1 MLWGRIEFISQARQ
15 YARIEYLIRFD
26 NQILLELHEKN
37 QLAINSSFA
46 QAIIKNDQRVNTI
59 LEYHGAEPTN
69 SLKYILMVY
78 VFILCGMMFYSS
90 SFWSK
95 FKKSSL
101 LLVVRVDF
109 IDSFLIPFLFTA
121 AVTFVAGVFQTF
133 FIEQF
138 LLFFKNLNK
147 LQKIKF
153 LKNFYSLLVGLLI
166 VSIFFSSDF
175 RLSFFLH

>member
-1 MLWGRIEFISQARQ
+1 
-15 YARIEYLIRFD
+15 
-26 NQILLELHEKN
+26 
-37 QLAINSSFA
+37 
-46 QAIIKNDQRVNTI
+46 
-59 LEYHGAEPTN
+59 
-69 SLKYILMVY
+69 
-78 VFILCGMMFYSS
+78 
-90 SFWSK
+90 
-95 FKKSSL
+95 L

-166 VSIFFSSDF
+166 VSIFFP
-175 RLSFFLH
+175 LILGCLFFLH

>member
-1 MLWGRIEFISQARQ
+1 VLWGRIEFISQARQ

-69 SLKYILMVY
+69 SLTYILMVY

-90 SFWSK
+90 IFWSK

-101 LLVVRVDF
+101 LLVV
-109 IDSFLIPFLFTA
+109 
-121 AVTFVAGVFQTF
+121 
-133 FIEQF
+133 
-138 LLFFKNLNK
+138 
-147 LQKIKF
+147 
-153 LKNFYSLLVGLLI
+153 
-166 VSIFFSSDF
+166 
-175 RLSFFLH
+175 